1 MLAERGMS
9 VGDFAEAI
17 GITPAN
23 VTVLKNGRA
32 KAVRF
37 TTLDAICHPHGCARR
52 AALAEELV
60 AEAEQWLGLPLRAP
74 AQGAGTAG
82 LGRGWPTSP
91 KSTPNQA
98 KVAEDNVGRRCL
110 GELSATYAD
119 IGDLGHVGPQHRR
132 PSTLWAQ
139 ASGALRMSGSSI
151 KPPIDPGLA
160 NLLTFDS
167 FLSIIDI

>member
-91 KSTPNQA
+91 KSTRNQA
-98 KVAEDNVGRRCL
+98 KVAEVDTKPSQRRRRQRRSPVFGR
-110 GELSATYAD
+110 
-119 IGDLGHVGPQHRR
+119 IVGDLC
-132 PSTLWAQ
+132 
-139 ASGALRMSGSSI
+139 
-151 KPPIDPGLA
+151 
-160 NLLTFDS
+160 
-167 FLSIIDI
+167 